1 MDRTRGRFS
10 LPIAIDNDE
19 SLLPF
24 ARGTRNPFRPEKR
37 FQNSKNKPL
46 LFFFVFLLFLLALLN
61 ILISRNKLC
70 LLSFFAFPFF
80 FKLIIT
86 FEVVNFEKINVIFLF
101 FLVSF
106 LLFFLTNYIMKFL
119 NDGNKT
125 RSSVLISFLI
135 ITSREILG

>member
-24 ARGTRNPFRPEKR
+24 ARGTRNPFSSVRKSDSR
-37 FQNSKNKPL
+37 VAKISLCSSF
-46 LFFFVFLLFLLALLN
+46 LFSCLFLLALLN

-86 FEVVNFEKINVIFLF
+86 FEVVNFEKINVIFPFF
-101 FLVSF
+101 FLSVFFSSF
-106 LLFFLTNYIMKFL
+106 
-119 NDGNKT
+119 
-125 RSSVLISFLI
+125 
-135 ITSREILG
+135 